1 MKDSEK
7 AILLGLAGIAVL
19 VLSIIY
25 VMKPNIEKYQE
36 KQQEAQQLQ
45 ARLSELQAKQA
56 DRDKYIEDTEKYNK
70 EFEEVLNGFPA
81 DLNQEITVMFL
92 DGIKKDNEMAFSKVQ
107 LGEEE
112 LFYTLGSNGADATL
126 GTGENAT
133 AGTTTAGTTEAASTE
148 AATTQAATTQ
158 SATTQAAGGNLV
170 EGEAP
175 IDDSAYNCF
184 RAEFPMD
191 YYGSYDSLK
200 NVIDYI
206 DGYQDRMT
214 INSIDIKYNTE
225 NDVYEG
231 AMTLYCYAVRSS
243 ERPERS
249 IELNDVETG
258 VDNIFI
264 GSGSIQGGS
273 ESDGLNKY
281 DENDGAAIENNY
293 DFYAML
299 NPSTSDVSAKVVGQN
314 GSGKEASVITNSDN
328 SVSTLSYDFYEKD
341 GKNYC
346 KYTLDGTSY
355 EAEVTSAED
364 VKILLQSSARKG
376 DDDKVGIRV
385 TIRNTTSLPVYV
397 KVSGDDSVS
406 ARVDVASK
414 TGSVKVYK

>member
-7 AILLGLAGIAVL
+7 TILLSIAGIAVI
-19 VLSIIY
+19 VLAAIY
-25 VMKPNIEKYQE
+25 VMKPNIEEYQK

-45 ARLSELQAKQA
+45 ARLQELQAKQA
-56 DRDKYIEDTEKYNK
+56 DREKYLEDTEKYNK
-70 EFEEVLNGFPA
+70 EFEEVLTYFPA

-92 DGIKKDNEMAFSKVQ
+92 DGIKKDNEMDFSKVQ

-126 GTGENAT
+126 G
-133 AGTTTAGTTEAASTE
+133 GTTDSTSATTEAASTEAASTE
-148 AATTQAATTQ
+148 AATTEAAA
-158 SATTQAAGGNLV
+158 SGELA

-184 RAEFPMD
+184 RAVFPME
-191 YYGSYDSLK
+191 YYGSYASLK

-206 DGYQDRMT
+206 DAYQDRMT
-214 INSIDIKYNTE
+214 INSIDITYKAE

-231 AMTLYCYAVRSS
+231 NMTMYCYAVRSGD
-243 ERPERS
+243 RPERS

-264 GSGSIQGGS
+264 GNGSIQGEA

-281 DENDGAAIENNY
+281 DENDGAAIESNY

-314 GSGKEASVITNSDN
+314 GAGKEASVITNSDN

-364 VKILLQSSARKG
+364 IKILLQSSARKG

-385 TIRNTTSLPVYV
+385 TVRNTTSLPVYV

-406 ARVDVASK
+406 ARVDVTSK

>member
-7 AILLGLAGIAVL
+7 AALLGLAGVAIIVL
-19 VLSIIY
+19 AIIY
-25 VMKPNIEKYQE
+25 VMKPNIDTYKQ

-45 ARLSELQAKQA
+45 TRLQELQTKQA
-56 DRDKYIEDTEKYNK
+56 DREKYLEDTDKYNK
-70 EFEEVLNGFPA
+70 EFDEVLNCFPA
-81 DLNQEITVMFL
+81 DLNQEITVVFL

-126 GTGENAT
+126 GTGNNTSSTGA
-133 AGTTTAGTTEAASTE
+133 TTEAASTE
-148 AATTQAATTQ
+148 NTTTEAASTESTTTEAAASDT
-158 SATTQAAGGNLV
+158 LV
-170 EGEAP
+170 EGDAP
-175 IDDSAYNCF
+175 VDDSAYNCF

-191 YYGSYDSLK
+191 YYGSYESLK

-225 NDVYEG
+225 NDKYEG
-231 AMTLYCYAVRSS
+231 ALTLYCYAVRSGD
-243 ERPERS
+243 RPERS

-264 GSGSIQGGS
+264 GNGSIQGEA

-281 DENDGAAIENNY
+281 DENDGAAIENSY

-299 NPSTSDVSAKVVGQN
+299 NPSTSDVSAKVIGQN
-314 GSGKEASVITNSDN
+314 GAGKEASVITNSDN

>member
-7 AILLGLAGIAVL
+7 TILLSIAGIAII
-19 VLSIIY
+19 VLSAIY
-25 VMKPNIEKYQE
+25 VMKPNIEEYQK

-45 ARLSELQAKQA
+45 ARLQELQAKQA
-56 DRDKYIEDTEKYNK
+56 DREKYLEDTEKYNK
-70 EFEEVLNGFPA
+70 EFEEVLNYFPA

-92 DGIKKDNEMAFSKVQ
+92 DGIKKDNEMDFSKVQ

-126 GTGENAT
+126 G
-133 AGTTTAGTTEAASTE
+133 GTTDSTGTTEATSEAESTEEATTE
-148 AATTQAATTQ
+148 AAASGELA
-158 SATTQAAGGNLV
+158 

-184 RAEFPMD
+184 RAEFPME
-191 YYGSYDSLK
+191 YYGSYSSLK

-206 DGYQDRMT
+206 DAYQDRIT
-214 INSIDIKYNTE
+214 INSIDITYKAE

-231 AMTLYCYAVRSS
+231 NMTMYCYAVRSGD
-243 ERPERS
+243 RPERS

-264 GSGSIQGGS
+264 GTGSIQGEA

-281 DENDGAAIENNY
+281 DENDGAAIESNY

-314 GSGKEASVITNSDN
+314 GAGKEASVITNSDN

-364 VKILLQSSARKG
+364 IKILLQSSARKG

-385 TIRNTTSLPVYV
+385 TVRNTTSLPVYV

-406 ARVDVASK
+406 ARVDVTGK

>member
-1 MKDSEK
+1 MKNSEK
-7 AILLGLAGIAVL
+7 AILLGIAGIGIFVL
-19 VLSIIY
+19 ALLY
-25 VMKPNIEKYQE
+25 VMKPNVEAYQQ

-45 ARLSELQAKQA
+45 ARLQELQAKQA
-56 DRDKYIEDTEKYNK
+56 DRDKYLADTEKYNQ
-70 EFEEVLNGFPA
+70 EFEEVLTHFPA

-92 DGIKKDNEMAFSKVQ
+92 DGIKKDNDMDFSKVE

-112 LFYTLGSNGADATL
+112 LFYTLGTNGADATL
-126 GTGENAT
+126 DGAAAT
-133 AGTTTAGTTEAASTE
+133 AGTTTEAASTE
-148 AATTQAATTQ
+148 AASTDAASTEAASTEATT
-158 SATTQAAGGNLV
+158 ATASGDLV

-191 YYGSYDSLK
+191 YYGSYASLK

-206 DGYQDRMT
+206 DAYQDRMT
-214 INSIDIKYNTE
+214 INSIDITYDSD

-231 AMTLYCYAVRSS
+231 AMTLFCYAVRSGD
-243 ERPERS
+243 RPERS

-264 GSGSIQGGS
+264 GNGSVQGES
-273 ESDGLNKY
+273 ESSGLNKY
-281 DENDGAAIENNY
+281 DENDGAAIENSY

-314 GSGKEASVITNSDN
+314 GAGKEASVITNSDN

-385 TIRNTTSLPVYV
+385 TVRNTTSLPVYV

-406 ARVDVASK
+406 ARVDVTSK